1 MANKISTDRKVK
13 FQDFK
18 RSELSE
24 RLARMTRICSDL
36 DIPILIIVDGW
47 ENSGR
52 GYVIKDLTRD
62 FAAKNFDVEVPDKD
76 DSWDESY
83 PFIRKFWVNLPKK
96 GNIKIFDRS
105 FYYKLFEKLDLSDKK
120 IENRI
125 NSIKLTEKALYDDQ
139 TIIIKFFLNVDK
151 NEQAKRIK
159 DLKNSVKKD
168 FYIAGMDRDQ
178 QKHYEDYE
186 DHFKK
191 LLEATDFP
199 YAPWDIIESID
210 KKEASKEAL
219 GIALDRISQGL
230 ERVIRQRNENEN
242 TERTYIK
249 ETPILQNLDLSKEI
263 SEEDYQEKKEK
274 LQKEVADLMYEYYEK
289 GISQVLVFE
298 GVDAAGK
305 DGAIERLIKEVDPRL
320 YTVYGISAPSKEEL
334 AHHYLRRFYT
344 KLPKDGYVSIFSRSW
359 YGRVMVERV
368 EGFAKVKEWERAYE
382 EISNM
387 EKEIYDHDSLV
398 IKFFVTIDKDEQL
411 RRFEDRERDPDKQY
425 KITDEDWR
433 NRKKWDQ
440 YIEAMDEMLE
450 KTNQNYAPWVI
461 VGSNQK
467 KYARIKV
474 MEEYIRLAKEHL
486 KKLEK

>member
-1 MANKISTDRKVK
+1 M
-13 FQDFK
+13 
-18 RSELSE
+18 
-24 RLARMTRICSDL
+24 
-36 DIPILIIVDGW
+36 
-47 ENSGR
+47 
-52 GYVIKDLTRD
+52 
-62 FAAKNFDVEVPDKD
+62 
-76 DSWDESY
+76 
-83 PFIRKFWVNLPKK
+83 
-96 GNIKIFDRS
+96 
-105 FYYKLFEKLDLSDKK
+105 
-120 IENRI
+120 
-125 NSIKLTEKALYDDQ
+125 
-139 TIIIKFFLNVDK
+139 
-151 NEQAKRIK
+151 
-159 DLKNSVKKD
+159 
-168 FYIAGMDRDQ
+168 
-178 QKHYEDYE
+178 
-186 DHFKK
+186 
-191 LLEATDFP
+191 
-199 YAPWDIIESID
+199 
-210 KKEASKEAL
+210 

-263 SEEDYQEKKEK
+263 SEEDYQEKKGK
-274 LQKEVADLMYEYYEK
+274 LQKEVADLMCEFYEK

-359 YGRVMVERV
+359 YGRIMVERV

-450 KTNQNYAPWVI
+450 KTNHDYAPWVI

-474 MEEYIRLAKEHL
+474 MEEYIRIAKDHL

>member
-1 MANKISTDRKVK
+1 M
-13 FQDFK
+13 
-18 RSELSE
+18 
-24 RLARMTRICSDL
+24 
-36 DIPILIIVDGW
+36 
-47 ENSGR
+47 
-52 GYVIKDLTRD
+52 
-62 FAAKNFDVEVPDKD
+62 
-76 DSWDESY
+76 
-83 PFIRKFWVNLPKK
+83 
-96 GNIKIFDRS
+96 
-105 FYYKLFEKLDLSDKK
+105 
-120 IENRI
+120 
-125 NSIKLTEKALYDDQ
+125 
-139 TIIIKFFLNVDK
+139 
-151 NEQAKRIK
+151 
-159 DLKNSVKKD
+159 
-168 FYIAGMDRDQ
+168 
-178 QKHYEDYE
+178 
-186 DHFKK
+186 
-191 LLEATDFP
+191 
-199 YAPWDIIESID
+199 
-210 KKEASKEAL
+210 

-263 SEEDYQEKKEK
+263 SEEDYQEKKGK
-274 LQKEVADLMYEYYEK
+274 LQKEVADLMYEFYEK

-334 AHHYLRRFYT
+334 AHHYLWRFYT

-368 EGFAKVKEWERAYE
+368 EGFAKVKEWERSYE

-450 KTNQNYAPWVI
+450 KTNQDYAPWVI

-474 MEEYIRLAKEHL
+474 MEEYIRIAKDHL